1 MFHCSSDL
9 FDSCI
14 SDGGVED
21 LEDSNFFAEV
31 TGGQSLVHR
40 TLSSRSC
47 LGSLGSIFTKIRD
60 RVSANGICFP
70 ARKQLSRCISGA

>member
-31 TGGQSLVHR
+31 TGGQSLVHPNAVFQVM
-40 TLSSRSC
+40 SW
-47 LGSLGSIFTKIRD
+47 
-60 RVSANGICFP
+60 
-70 ARKQLSRCISGA
+70 

>member
-1 MFHCSSDL
+1 MFHCSSDI
-9 FDSCI
+9 FDSCT

-31 TGGQSLVHR
+31 TGGQSIVHPKAVFQGR
-40 TLSSRSC
+40 PSSRSS
-47 LGSLGSIFTKIRD
+47 LGSFGSIFTKIRD

-70 ARKQLSRCISGA
+70 GT

>member
-31 TGGQSLVHR
+31 TGGQRLVHPNAVFQEDFIHI
-40 TLSSRSC
+40 
-47 LGSLGSIFTKIRD
+47 G
-60 RVSANGICFP
+60 
-70 ARKQLSRCISGA
+70 